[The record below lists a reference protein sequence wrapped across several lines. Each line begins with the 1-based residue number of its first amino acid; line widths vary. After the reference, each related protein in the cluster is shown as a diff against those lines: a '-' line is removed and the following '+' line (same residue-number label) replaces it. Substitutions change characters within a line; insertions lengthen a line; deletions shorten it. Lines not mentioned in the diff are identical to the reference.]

1 MADISLDDLL
11 KAKEREFN
19 AQTQTQIQ
27 TVEPS
32 KEIAK
37 VTQQTEIISPEDR
50 KRIDEIKNAIDLTD
64 SQASVQYGVN
74 AQRNIAE
81 FSDTILNNIR
91 SKDSGYV
98 GELLSNLV
106 VKVKGFEVDGS
117 SNGSFIKKIPILG
130 SLVGKA
136 QNMMAEYDKLSVQ
149 VDKIQ
154 GELDKA
160 RMVMLKD
167 IVMFDTMYDKNV
179 EYFKELQLY
188 IRAGEEKIQ
197 ELQTHTIPRLRQEAA
212 NSQNQMAVQLVSDF
226 ENAVSRFEKK
236 VHDLKLSKT
245 IAIQTAPQIRLI
257 QNNDKVL
264 VDKVQSAIFNTIPLW
279 KSQIVIAL
287 GLSRQQKVLQMQRE
301 ITNTTNE
308 LLRRNAEM
316 LKQSTLE
323 TARETER
330 GIVDIETVKKV
341 NDDLISTIEE
351 TIKIQQEGRQKRKA
365 AEAELVQIEDR
376 LKQTLLAQ
384 PIIFINFLFSVIF
397 NPFLM
402 DI

>member
-19 AQTQTQIQ
+19 AQRQTQIQ

-117 SNGSFIKKIPILG
+117 DSGSFIKKIPILG

-197 ELQTHTIPRLRQEAA
+197 ELQTQTIPRLRQEAA

-376 LKQTLLAQ
+376 LKQTLLAHR
-384 PIIFINFLFSVIF
+384 
-397 NPFLM
+397 
-402 DI
+402 

>member
-136 QNMMAEYDKLSVQ
+136 QNMMAKYDKLSVQ

-197 ELQTHTIPRLRQEAA
+197 ELQTQTIPRLRQEAA

-376 LKQTLLAQ
+376 LKQTLLAHR
-384 PIIFINFLFSVIF
+384 
-397 NPFLM
+397 
-402 DI
+402 

>member
-19 AQTQTQIQ
+19 AQRQTQIQ

-117 SNGSFIKKIPILG
+117 NNGSFIKKIPILG

-197 ELQTHTIPRLRQEAA
+197 ELQTQTIPRLRQEAA
-212 NSQNQMAVQLVSDF
+212 SSQNQMAVQLVSDF

-376 LKQTLLAQ
+376 LKQTLLAHR
-384 PIIFINFLFSVIF
+384 
-397 NPFLM
+397 
-402 DI
+402 

>member
-117 SNGSFIKKIPILG
+117 NNGSFIKKIPILG

-197 ELQTHTIPRLRQEAA
+197 ELQTQTIPRLRQEAA

-376 LKQTLLAQ
+376 LKQTLLTHR
-384 PIIFINFLFSVIF
+384 
-397 NPFLM
+397 
-402 DI
+402 

>member
-37 VTQQTEIISPEDR
+37 VTQQTELISPEDR

-167 IVMFDTMYDKNV
+167 IVMFDNMYNKNV

-197 ELQTHTIPRLRQEAA
+197 ELQTQTIPRLRQEAA
-212 NSQNQMAVQLVSDF
+212 SSQNQMAVQLVSDF

-316 LKQSTLE
+316 LKQNTLE

-376 LKQTLLAQ
+376 LKQTLLAHR
-384 PIIFINFLFSVIF
+384 
-397 NPFLM
+397 
-402 DI
+402 

>member
-1 MADISLDDLL
+1 MADINLDDLL

-19 AQTQTQIQ
+19 TQTTQIQ
-27 TVEPS
+27 PVES
-32 KEIAK
+32 QTEIAK
-37 VTQQTEIISPEDR
+37 VTQQTEMISPEDR
-50 KRIDEIKNAIDLTD
+50 RRIDEIKNAIDLTN

-98 GELLSNLV
+98 GDLLSNLV
-106 VKVKGFEVDGS
+106 VKVKGFEVD
-117 SNGSFIKKIPILG
+117 SNDKGSFIKKIPIIG
-130 SLVGKA
+130 SIVSSAK
-136 QNMMAEYDKLSVQ
+136 NMMAEYDKLSVQ

-154 GELDKA
+154 AELDKA
-160 RMVMLKD
+160 RMLMLKD

-188 IRAGEEKIQ
+188 IKAGEEKIV
-197 ELQTHTIPRLRQEAA
+197 ELQTQTIPKLRMQAA
-212 NSQNQMAVQLVSDF
+212 NSKNQMAVQLVSDF

-365 AEAELVQIEDR
+365 AEAQLVQIEDR
-376 LKQTLLAQ
+376 LKQTLLAHR
-384 PIIFINFLFSVIF
+384 
-397 NPFLM
+397 
-402 DI
+402 

>member
-19 AQTQTQIQ
+19 AQRQTQIQ

-64 SQASVQYGVN
+64 SQASVQYGIN

-117 SNGSFIKKIPILG
+117 DSGSFIKKIPIFG

-154 GELDKA
+154 AELDKA

-197 ELQTHTIPRLRQEAA
+197 ELQTQTIPRLRQEAA

-376 LKQTLLAQ
+376 LKQTLLTHR
-384 PIIFINFLFSVIF
+384 
-397 NPFLM
+397 
-402 DI
+402 

>member
-19 AQTQTQIQ
+19 AQRQTQIQ

-117 SNGSFIKKIPILG
+117 DSGSFIKKIPILG

-197 ELQTHTIPRLRQEAA
+197 ELQTQTIPRLRQEAA

-287 GLSRQQKVLQMQRE
+287 GLSRQQKVLQMQRK

-376 LKQTLLAQ
+376 LKQTLLAHR
-384 PIIFINFLFSVIF
+384 
-397 NPFLM
+397 
-402 DI
+402 

>member
-37 VTQQTEIISPEDR
+37 VTQQTELISPEDR

-154 GELDKA
+154 AELDKA

-197 ELQTHTIPRLRQEAA
+197 ELQTQTIPRLRQEAA
-212 NSQNQMAVQLVSDF
+212 SSQNQMAVQLVSDF

-376 LKQTLLAQ
+376 LKQTLLAHR
-384 PIIFINFLFSVIF
+384 
-397 NPFLM
+397 
-402 DI
+402 

>member
-1 MADISLDDLL
+1 MADINLEDLL

-19 AQTQTQIQ
+19 TQMTQIQ
-27 TVEPS
+27 PVEPQT
-32 KEIAK
+32 EIAK
-37 VTQQTEIISPEDR
+37 VTQQTELISPEER

-98 GELLSNLV
+98 GDLLSNLV
-106 VKVKGFEVDGS
+106 VKVKGFEVDS
-117 SNGSFIKKIPILG
+117 SDKGSFIKKIPIIG
-130 SLVGKA
+130 SIVSSAK
-136 QNMMAEYDKLSVQ
+136 NMIAEYDKLSVQ

-154 GELDKA
+154 AELDKA
-160 RMVMLKD
+160 RMLMLKD

-188 IRAGEEKIQ
+188 IKAGEEKIV
-197 ELQTHTIPRLRQEAA
+197 ELQTQTIPKLRMQAA

-351 TIKIQQEGRQKRKA
+351 TIKIQQEGRQKRKT
-365 AEAELVQIEDR
+365 AEAELVQIEER
-376 LKQTLLAQ
+376 LKQTLLAHR
-384 PIIFINFLFSVIF
+384 
-397 NPFLM
+397 
-402 DI
+402 